1 MEIPIKVSASQEY
14 AEQTLNTAIG
24 FNQLLEDITVKFI
37 PLERQEEWNNYI
49 ISLKE

>member
-1 MEIPIKVSASQEY
+1 MKISASQEY

-37 PLERQEEWNNYI
+37 PLERQGEWYNYI